1 MRDELNE
8 LDTPEG
14 DEEQVDAII
23 DALDEGIE
31 ELEADPGSAL
41 TDSPFDELNQRAIV
55 YGLTDCTI

>member
-1 MRDELNE
+1 M
-8 LDTPEG
+8 
-14 DEEQVDAII
+14 DAII